1 MSHTTPFVH
10 RNLPRLLLQAR
21 ESVMAHTRPGLR
33 EHGLSDQQWR
43 VLRVLGEHGTV
54 ETGRVAREA
63 FILGPSLTGVLA
75 RMERDGLIRRERD
88 PEDQRRTRGRSHG
101 CKGCKLVEKLS
112 HTIEAHYDWMEEVE
126 TGAAVRATGAEL
138 YAPARRPHRT
148 GATLTFMLPEG
159 TVYGTLL
166 NFRKANAP
174 CGRPADGPAPYKA
187 PPKAP
192 VLYIKTANT
201 WSCQRRHHSRA
212 RASRASEV
220 EKWAPPSPW

>member
-1 MSHTTPFVH
+1 MPKPFVH

-88 PEDQRRTRGRSHG
+88 PQDQRRSVVEATARGR
-101 CKGCKLVEKLS
+101 KLVEKLS
-112 HTIEAHYDWMEEVE
+112 RTIEAHYDWMEQSLGKQKLAQLYQLLDEVI
-126 TGAAVRATGAEL
+126 EL
-138 YAPARRPHRT
+138 EQP
-148 GATLTFMLPEG
+148 
-159 TVYGTLL
+159 
-166 NFRKANAP
+166 
-174 CGRPADGPAPYKA
+174 
-187 PPKAP
+187 
-192 VLYIKTANT
+192 
-201 WSCQRRHHSRA
+201 
-212 RASRASEV
+212 
-220 EKWAPPSPW
+220 